1 MRTFWNAICFLAVV
15 NLLALVL
22 VVAWLWQ
29 SGRLSDDRVR
39 DIRAMLA
46 TTVGQAQDQAA
57 LLATEAEAKRL
68 LQQQEQ
74 MQAHP
79 PADSETQI
87 RQIAL
92 VHQQREEARQR
103 LDDERR
109 LLAAQLSEATARMEA
124 DAAELRRQQQA
135 GLGDGAEEQQR
146 KIDEQFLRAV
156 RQLEQIPPKQAK
168 RMLQTLVSEKKLDQ
182 AVAYLNAMNS
192 RAAAKVLREFK
203 DDADIP
209 LATELLERLR
219 TRGLASASL
228 APGAGE
234 STSSRPSQTPDAS
247 SSPGQPDAP
256 LPAGAKPEDGMGSA
270 SR

>member
-1 MRTFWNAICFLAVV
+1 MRTLWNAICFLAMV
-15 NLLALVL
+15 NLFALVL

-29 SGRLSDDRVR
+29 SGRLTGDRAR

-57 LLATEAEAKRL
+57 LLATEAEAQR
-68 LQQQEQ
+68 LQQLQEQ

-92 VHQQREEARQR
+92 VHQQREESRQR

-124 DAAELRRQQQA
+124 DAAELRRQQEA
-135 GLGDGAEEQQR
+135 GKGDGAAETQR

-168 RMLQTLVSEKKLDQ
+168 KMLQTLVSEKNVDQ

-203 DDADIP
+203 VDADIP

-228 APGAGE
+228 APGADD
-234 STSSRPSQTPDAS
+234 STGSRHSQAPDAA
-247 SSPGQPDAP
+247 SSPGQPDAD
-256 LPAGAKPEDGMGSA
+256 LPAGAKPGRGTDAGS
-270 SR
+270 R